1 RLTGQHQRK
10 SLKNYCCDKNLN
22 LPIMQ
27 QDNFKIYEAKGQIT
41 LLELYSMDNRLPV
54 TKGTYLRILH
64 GLLAKGLVKFPG
76 CSSTMRESRQ

>member
-1 RLTGQHQRK
+1 HQRK